1 MALVAEINRSKCRKC
16 RRCAGICRNGTIERA
31 GASLRVISE
40 LCSGCGACVDMCPWK
55 GVKLVSRQE

>member
-1 MALVAEINRSKCRKC
+1 MSLVAEINRNKCRKC
-16 RRCAGICRNGTIERA
+16 RRCAGACGNGTIERS

-55 GVKLVSRQE
+55 SVKLVSRQE